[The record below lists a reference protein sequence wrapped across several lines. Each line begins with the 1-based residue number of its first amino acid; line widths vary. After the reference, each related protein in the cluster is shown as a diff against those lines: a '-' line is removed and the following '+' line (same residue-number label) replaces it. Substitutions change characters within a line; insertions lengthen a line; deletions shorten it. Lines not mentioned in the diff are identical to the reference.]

1 MREIIFRG
9 KRIDNGEFIYGYL
22 WCAPTECNIYK
33 EDSEWS
39 VMQDSFAVDSNTV
52 GQFTGLVDRNG
63 NRIFEGDI
71 ILFQK
76 FANWDDDKMKRHK
89 AKVIFK
95 EGCFMWEILEYGYK
109 SDYYAAYKT
118 EPLRNTNDT
127 WGLEVIGSIH
137 ESLTPNK

>member
-1 MREIIFRG
+1 MKRKILFRG
-9 KRIDNGEFIYGYL
+9 KRLDNGEFIYGYL
-22 WCAPTECNIYK
+22 WCVPTECNIYR
-33 EDSEWS
+33 EGSEWS
-39 VMQDSFAVDSNTV
+39 VMQDSFEVDSNTI

-76 FANWDDDKMKRHK
+76 FSNWDDDKMKRHK

-95 EGCFMWEILEYGYK
+95 EGCFMWEILEYGHK

-118 EPLRNTNDT
+118 EPLRSTNDT
-127 WGLEVIGSIH
+127 WGLEIIGNIH
-137 ESLTPNK
+137 ETNKK